1 MSLHAQAK
9 KPTKKG
15 SVIMLVQDMFDYL
28 EENGIATSAEIE
40 LVTKIDGWN
49 SGTAANI
56 LYARTGYRAFEQ
68 LEDDDE

>member
-1 MSLHAQAK
+1 
-9 KPTKKG
+9 
-15 SVIMLVQDMFDYL
+15 MLVQDMFDYL